1 MKIRRLVTKND
12 YVLGDLELDFTDEK
26 GDVVNTIILAGEN
39 GVGKTRILELLHN
52 FANHGLR
59 NRLSQFQNSIYE
71 VEIELSDD
79 EFKSIKTETSFKGIN
94 LTENK
99 FTIYLD
105 TTSDNDY
112 CKIKY
117 NNGID
122 LIDSINYFFVL
133 PEGRK
138 YFQTTYSTTQIN
150 FKVNKINSV
159 TAKEID
165 EQLEQSLIQTENI
178 STEIAQLLIDIDA
191 SDNSDLAK
199 WVDENPGI
207 APPQTVKRIRTN
219 RFKNAFEFMF
229 PCKKFDGVKNI
240 NGSKEILFVEN
251 QKKMT
256 INELSSGEK
265 QIVFRGG
272 FFLRNQNSNKGI
284 VLIDEPEISLHPSW
298 QMKIVDFFKI
308 LCKSAQYTNQIILTT
323 HSPFILHNESRAND
337 KVITLKKDYSGN
349 ICVSDEKKFFNWTN
363 EEIIKEAF
371 NIDYFLNQLPNNKKP
386 LIITEGKTD
395 WKHFKTALEFFKSK
409 DLFLDLDIDFLEY
422 TDSNDKSEDSPSIK
436 LNMSVSE
443 LNSTLLSLSKL
454 SQTNKIIGIFDS
466 DHSIGKKY
474 LTYQHLGNNVFAF
487 CINDPSHR
495 KKNTEGI
502 SIELLYYDQD
512 LLQPAPCERRLY
524 LSNEFS
530 KKGRFLKDPDIC
542 YENSS
547 KISKHLEETTQKII
561 DTDVSNSKDQSLAL
575 SKSDFANYIYK
586 KIPPFDNINFEGFKD
601 LFIQLQNIINNN

>member
-1 MKIRRLVTKND
+1 MKIRRLATKND

-39 GVGKTRILELLHN
+39 GVGKTRILEIIHN
-52 FANHGLR
+52 FGSQTLR
-59 NRLSQFQNSIYE
+59 GYLSQFENSIYE
-71 VEIELSDD
+71 FEIELSED
-79 EFKSIKTETSFKGIN
+79 EFNSIKNEKNFGQIN
-94 LTENK
+94 LIENK
-99 FTIYLD
+99 FIVYLD
-105 TTSDNDY
+105 TSSTENY

-117 NNGID
+117 NNGTDHIY
-122 LIDSINYFFVL
+122 STNYLFVL
-133 PEGRK
+133 SEGKK

-150 FKVNKINSV
+150 FNVNKISSV

-165 EQLEQSLIQTENI
+165 EQLKDSLKQTENI

-199 WVDENPGI
+199 WVDENPGLV
-207 APPQTVKRIRTN
+207 PPQAVKKIRTN

-229 PCKKFDGVKNI
+229 PCKKFNEIKNVD
-240 NGSKEILFVEN
+240 GSKEILFVEN

-272 FFLRNQNSNKGI
+272 FLLKNQNSNKGI
-284 VLIDEPEISLHPSW
+284 ILIDEPEISLHPTW
-298 QMKIVDFFKI
+298 QMKILEFFKI
-308 LCKSAQYTNQIILTT
+308 NQIILTT

-337 KVITLKKDYSGN
+337 KVITLKKDYSEN

-371 NIDYFLNQLPNNKKP
+371 NIDYFLDQLPNNKKP

-422 TDSNDKSEDSPSIK
+422 TDSNDKSKDAPSIK

-443 LNSTLLSLSKL
+443 LNTILLSLSKF
-454 SQTNKIIGIFDS
+454 SQNNKIIGIFDS

-474 LTYQHLGNNVFAF
+474 LTSQHLGNNVFAF

-502 SIELLYYDQD
+502 SVELLYYDSD
-512 LLQPAPCERRLY
+512 LLQTSPCERRLY

-530 KKGRFLKDPDIC
+530 KKGRFLKDTDIC

-586 KIPPFDNINFEGFKD
+586 KTPPFDNINFEGFKD
-601 LFIQLQNIINNN
+601 LFIQLRNIINNN